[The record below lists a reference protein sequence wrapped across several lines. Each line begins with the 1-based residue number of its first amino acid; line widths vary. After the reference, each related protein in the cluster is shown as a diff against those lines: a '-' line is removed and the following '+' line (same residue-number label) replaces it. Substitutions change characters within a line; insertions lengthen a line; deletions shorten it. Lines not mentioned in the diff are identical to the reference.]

1 MNAMRGLGI
10 IFRPDLPCMANRV
23 CDKGARKTREES
35 NTYVFDL
42 RLAIH
47 GQRLA
52 ACLSTG
58 C

>member
-1 MNAMRGLGI
+1 
-10 IFRPDLPCMANRV
+10 MANRV
-23 CDKGARKTREES
+23 YDKGARKTREES